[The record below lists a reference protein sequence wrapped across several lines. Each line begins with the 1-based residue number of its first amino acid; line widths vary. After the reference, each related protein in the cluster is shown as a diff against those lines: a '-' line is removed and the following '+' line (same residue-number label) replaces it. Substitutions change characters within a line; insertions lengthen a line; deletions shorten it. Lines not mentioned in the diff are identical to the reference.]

1 MAQIAVIVPVYKVEP
16 YLRRCVDSILKQ
28 TFTDFELI
36 LVDDGSPDNCGAICD
51 EYAQKDSRVHVI
63 HQANGGLSAARNAG
77 IEYCLSKSESQYIS
91 FIDSDDCVSFLY
103 LEKLY
108 KAAVDNQA
116 DISICG
122 HTSFSAQELPDY
134 SQTNFSGSLLLDKAQ
149 GCQML
154 YECKTNHA
162 YFVVAYCKLYKA
174 ELFRS
179 IRFPVGRIHE
189 DQFTTYKLFYTAN
202 RIVEIG
208 ECLYGYFLNENGIMR
223 SPFSIKRFD
232 DLFALDEAISFF
244 RRHGEDGIGLAAQRR
259 KEVLWA
265 QYSMQA
271 RKTGIYSK
279 VPNRYKLPVYRVD
292 RILTRE
298 WGHDRA
304 EYFISQFSPTYV
316 RIMAYLRKMKQ
327 IVRTLKK

>member
-1 MAQIAVIVPVYKVEP
+1 MISVIVPVYKVEP
-16 YLRRCVDSILKQ
+16 YLHRCVDSILAQ

-51 EYAQKDSRVHVI
+51 EYAQKDARVHVI

-77 IEYCLSKSESQYIS
+77 IEYCLSKSESQYLS
-91 FIDSDDCVSFLY
+91 FIDSDDCVSLQY

-108 KAAVDNQA
+108 QAAVDHQA
-116 DISICG
+116 EISICG
-122 HTSFSAQELPDY
+122 YTSFSAQELPDY
-134 SQTNFSGSLLLDKAQ
+134 SRIIFSGSLLLNKTQA
-149 GCQML
+149 CRLL
-154 YECKTNHA
+154 YECKSNHA
-162 YFVVAYCKLYKA
+162 YFVVTYCKLYKA
-174 ELFRS
+174 ELFRNV
-179 IRFPVGRIHE
+179 RFPVGRIHE

-208 ECLYGYFLNENGIMR
+208 ECLYGYFINENGIMR
-223 SPFSIKRFD
+223 SPFSIRRFD

-244 RRHGEDGIGLAAQRR
+244 RRHGENEICLAAQRR
-259 KEVLWA
+259 KEILWV
-265 QYSMQA
+265 QYSLQA
-271 RKTGIYSK
+271 REEGIYSK
-279 VPNRYKLPVYRVD
+279 VPNRYKLPIYRVD

-304 EYFISQFSPTYV
+304 EYYINQSFPTYV
-316 RIMAYLRKMKQ
+316 KIMAYLRKMKH